1 MGAKKVEVKIS
12 KLTPKDL
19 EKIIKIEKASFDS
32 PWTRNAFL
40 RDLEHNKRAFYLKA
54 SVDNNIAAFIGCWLI
69 LDVLHIV
76 NLAVLPLYRRQGIAG
91 RILNE
96 ALDYGRSIG
105 AHSATLEVRTENA
118 AAINLYKKFN
128 FTAEG
133 VRPDYYGSGC
143 DALIMWKELD

>member
-1 MGAKKVEVKIS
+1 MEIKIS
-12 KLTPKDL
+12 ELTPKDL

-54 SVDNNIAAFIGCWLI
+54 SVDNNTAAFIGCWI
-69 LDVLHIV
+69 IMDVLHIV
-76 NLAVLPLYRRQGIAG
+76 NLAVHPTYRRQGIAG
-91 RILNE
+91 RILEE
-96 ALDYGRSIG
+96 ALIYAKKIG
-105 AHSATLEVRTENA
+105 ALSATLEVRKENT

-128 FTAEG
+128 FSIEG
-133 VRPDYYGSGC
+133 VRPNYYGRGC